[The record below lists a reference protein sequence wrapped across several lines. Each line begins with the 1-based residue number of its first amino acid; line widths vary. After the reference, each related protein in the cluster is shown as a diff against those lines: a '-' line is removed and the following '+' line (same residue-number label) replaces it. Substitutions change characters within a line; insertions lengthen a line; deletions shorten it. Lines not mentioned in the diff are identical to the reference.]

1 MQVLKPN
8 LSLTAPARLAT
19 KLAFFTAGFAMGCS
33 APLFPFI
40 KAGVGAD
47 EAEFGLLLL
56 CIGLGAIIA
65 MPITG
70 GIAARYGAR
79 RMVLLGGAGLVVFML
94 LLTLANNFAV
104 LAVVLFFFGAA
115 MGTIDVAMNIHG
127 VEVEAR
133 EKRPLM
139 SGFHAQ
145 FSVGGLIGAA
155 LVTALLSLGAAWQV
169 SMLTGAAITAATIL
183 MASAKLLKVRGGTP
197 EPFTFPRGVVLLI
210 AVLAAISFLLEGAVL
225 DWGALL
231 IIERKLLAAENAGVG
246 FILFSVAM
254 VLARLTGDKIVAKL
268 GEWRVLGGG
277 SLAIIAGIATLLL
290 SPWPALA
297 IAGFLLI
304 GLGAA
309 NIVPILFSAAGRQKT
324 MPASLAIASVTTV
337 GYAGILLGPTAIGLV
352 ANHSSLPTAFW
363 MLAALMLV
371 IPLTAGQAV
380 RAGPDAG

>member
-1 MQVLKPN
+1 
-8 LSLTAPARLAT
+8 
-19 KLAFFTAGFAMGCS
+19 MGCS

-47 EAEFGLLLL
+47 KAEFGLLLL

-70 GIAARYGAR
+70 GIAARFGAR
-79 RMVLLGGAGLVVFML
+79 RMVLLGGAGLVAFML
-94 LLTLANNFAV
+94 LLTLANS
-104 LAVVLFFFGAA
+104 LAMLAAVLFFFGAS

-145 FSVGGLIGAA
+145 FSVGGLMGAA
-155 LVTALLSLGAAWQV
+155 LVTALLSFGAAWEV
-169 SMLTGAAITAATIL
+169 SMLIGAAITAATIL
-183 MASAKLLKVRGGTP
+183 MASAKLLRARGGVP
-197 EPFTFPRGVVLLI
+197 EPFTFPRGGVLLI

-231 IIERKLLAAENAGVG
+231 IIERKLLAAESAGVG

-254 VLARLTGDKIVAKL
+254 VLARITGDKIVAKL
-268 GEWRVLGGG
+268 GEWRVLAGG

-290 SPWPALA
+290 SPWPAIA
-297 IAGFLLI
+297 IAGFFLI

-324 MPASLAIASVTTV
+324 MPASMAIASVTTV
-337 GYAGILLGPTAIGLV
+337 GYAGILLGPSAIGFV
-352 ANHSSLPTAFW
+352 ANHTSLPTAFW
-363 MLAALMLV
+363 LLAALMLIV
-371 IPLTAGQAV
+371 PLAAGQAL
-380 RAGPDAG
+380 RKGPDAG